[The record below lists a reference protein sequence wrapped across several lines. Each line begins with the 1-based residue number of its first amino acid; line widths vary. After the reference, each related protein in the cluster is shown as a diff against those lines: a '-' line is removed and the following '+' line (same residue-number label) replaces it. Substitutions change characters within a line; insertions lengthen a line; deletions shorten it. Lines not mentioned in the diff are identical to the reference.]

1 MDPGFDDAGIFF
13 SDNLG
18 DNDMIADLN
27 NTRQLFKR
35 KFKQF
40 IRSFYTGNF
49 VYTYRLVNFW
59 LVICERFK
67 LEF

>member
-18 DNDMIADLN
+18 GDDVLAELN
-27 NTRQLFKR
+27 QTRQHSKR

-49 VYTYRLVNFW
+49 VYTYRFVLSFVFS
-59 LVICERFK
+59 
-67 LEF
+67 